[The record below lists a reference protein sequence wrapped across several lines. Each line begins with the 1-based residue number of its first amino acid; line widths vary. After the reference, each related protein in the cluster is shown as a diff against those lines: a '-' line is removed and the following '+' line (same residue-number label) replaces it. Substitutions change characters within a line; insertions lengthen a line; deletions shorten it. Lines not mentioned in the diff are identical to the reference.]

1 MNITLECVG
10 NLLSIFPWVPELATE
25 LVCRRRIKNA
35 FGFQFD
41 VEDLYYTIT
50 NGNGT
55 KGFTYGGFRQ
65 RVTNRLRTLGHTV
78 EVIDYQKLLPDPEW
92 NLIPALRHNQD
103 RIIASII
110 SSHRGLVAVPT
121 AMGKSFLI
129 TTFCRIYP
137 NLKFLI
143 ITPRKAVTEMLY
155 KGVKE
160 NGSGVVAR
168 LFGPRQEYPDN
179 AQVIV
184 STTKSMHKVS
194 PDWPDIV
201 FFDEAHGAAAPGTAA
216 ILAEYGKAK
225 LFGLTASPYG
235 RSDAADKLTEAFFGQ
250 VICNIEYQ
258 EAVSDGVIADIEVH
272 IADVNMPEVEFETDV
287 EAERYGYWLNERR
300 TRIMVDK
307 ARELLSPSDQTLFF
321 VKTAEHGLALR
332 RLLPGVPLVHSG
344 IGRKQWDRFCR
355 LNLVQSEEYDSLAK
369 VKPAQ
374 LQKAFE
380 AGEIPWMIATTIWKE
395 GVDFL
400 NLKGLVRMDG
410 EGGPI
415 SSTQIPGR
423 LSRRGSDGEKR
434 VGYLIDSYDNFG
446 SRFLNR
452 SRKRLREYRKKG
464 WRIVR

>member
-10 NLLSIFPWVPELATE
+10 NLLSIFPWVPALATE
-25 LVCRRRIKNA
+25 LVCRRRIRTP

-41 VEDLYYTIT
+41 TEDLYYTIT
-50 NGNGT
+50 NKNGI

-65 RVTNRLRTLGHTV
+65 RVVNRLRILGHKL
-78 EVIDYQKLLPDPEW
+78 EVIDYQKPLPDPKW
-92 NLIPALRHNQD
+92 NLLPKLRQNQD

-110 SSHRGLVAVPT
+110 ASHRGIVSVPT

-137 NLKFLI
+137 DLKFLI
-143 ITPRKAVTEMLY
+143 VTPRKAVTEMLY

-160 NGSGVVAR
+160 KCDGVAAR
-168 LFGPRQEYPDN
+168 LFGVRQDCPGN
-179 AQVIV
+179 AQIIV
-184 STTKSMHKVS
+184 STTASMHKVS
-194 PDWPDIV
+194 PDWPDVV
-201 FFDEAHGAAAPGTAA
+201 FFDEAHGAAAPNTAA
-216 ILAEYGKAK
+216 LLAEYGKAK

-235 RSDAADKLTEAFFGQ
+235 RSDAADILTEAFFGQ

-258 EAVSDGVIADIEVH
+258 EAVTDGVIADIEVH
-272 IADVNMPEVEFETDV
+272 IADVNLPEVIFGADV
-287 EAERYGYWLNERR
+287 EAERYGYWMNERR
-300 TRIMVDK
+300 NQIMVNK
-307 ARELLSPSDQTLFF
+307 ARELLLPSDQTLFF

-344 IGRKQWDRFCR
+344 IGREQWDWFCQ
-355 LNLVQSEEYDSLAK
+355 LNLVQPDEYDLLAK
-369 VKPAQ
+369 VKPSK

-380 AGEIPWMIATTIWKE
+380 TGEIPWMIATTIWKE

-423 LSRRGSDGEKR
+423 LSRKGSSGEKR
-434 VGYLIDSYDNFG
+434 VGYLIDAYDNFG
-446 SRFLNR
+446 KRFLNR
-452 SRKRLREYRKKG
+452 SRRRLREYRKKG